1 MASPPPLAL
10 AEPATRRSPAPRPSA
25 SAPTVALLHD
35 QDAPAWD
42 HFVHAHPAGTFFH
55 LAGWRDVMRRAF
67 GHAGPFLLARRGGTI
82 TGVLPL
88 VEIRSRLFGH
98 ALIGTAFCVGGGV
111 LAADDE
117 SATLLLDAAE
127 RTARERGAGR
137 IELRSPPPDRP
148 GWVAASGLYFGFRKP
163 LDPDPERNYAA
174 LRRKQRAV
182 IRKGLDAG
190 LKPELDDNVDRL
202 HAVYAASVHRLG
214 TPVFA
219 KRYFTELQRTF
230 GEDCEILT
238 IVKGA
243 RAVASVM
250 SFYFRDEVLPYY
262 GGTLPEGRSIA
273 ASDVMYHELMR
284 HAVARRGARRFDFG
298 RSKAGTGAFDFKRH
312 WGFTPEPLTYGFWLP
327 DGGSPPEINPLN
339 PKYRL
344 FVELWKRQP
353 LWLSKLAGPLIARQ
367 LG

>member
-1 MASPPPLAL
+1 M
-10 AEPATRRSPAPRPSA
+10 
-25 SAPTVALLHD
+25 
-35 QDAPAWD
+35 
-42 HFVHAHPAGTFFH
+42 
-55 LAGWRDVMRRAF
+55 
-67 GHAGPFLLARRGGTI
+67 
-82 TGVLPL
+82 LPL

-98 ALIGTAFCVGGGV
+98 ALIATAFCVGGGV

-148 GWVAASGLYFGFRKP
+148 GWVAACDLYFGFRKP

-174 LRRKQRAV
+174 LPRKQRAV

-190 LKPELDDNVDRL
+190 LEPELDDNVDRL

-238 IVKGA
+238 IVQGG
-243 RAVASVM
+243 RAVASVL

-273 ASDVMYHELMR
+273 PTISC
-284 HAVARRGARRFDFG
+284 
-298 RSKAGTGAFDFKRH
+298 TG
-312 WGFTPEPLTYGFWLP
+312 
-327 DGGSPPEINPLN
+327 S
-339 PKYRL
+339 
-344 FVELWKRQP
+344 
-353 LWLSKLAGPLIARQ
+353 
-367 LG
+367 